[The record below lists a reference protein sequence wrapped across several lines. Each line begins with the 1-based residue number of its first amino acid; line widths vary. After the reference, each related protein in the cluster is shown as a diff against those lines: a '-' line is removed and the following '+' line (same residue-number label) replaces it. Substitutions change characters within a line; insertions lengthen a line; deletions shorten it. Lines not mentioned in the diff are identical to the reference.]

1 MSFINEDFMLSGQTA
16 GELYHEAA
24 EGMPIIDYH
33 CHLIPQ
39 MIAENHQFRDITELW
54 LGGDCALHDAQ
65 SALPL
70 DSP

>member
-39 MIAENHQFRDITELW
+39 MIAENHQFRDITVA
-54 LGGDCALHDAQ
+54 GRR
-65 SALPL
+65 PL
-70 DSP
+70 QMARYARKRRS